1 MLNVD
6 KRRATSSSN
15 GGERMNESEREK
27 ATAWVE
33 GDEGVASPQ
42 QSNFRCARVKTLARN

>member
-15 GGERMNESEREK
+15 GGERMNESEGEK
-27 ATAWVE
+27 ATA
-33 GDEGVASPQ
+33 
-42 QSNFRCARVKTLARN
+42 